1 MKEEQKKIE
10 LLQKIAHRLNEAHVQ
25 WALGASMLLYFKS
38 ITSEFH
44 DIDLMVAERNTDCV
58 RTILSEMGE
67 FCPSD
72 SNPTT
77 MYRTKTFMEFLID
90 SVEVDVMAGFAI
102 VKDGKVYDDERIAY
116 YQKHIKAI
124 NTAVEHDGVDLM
136 GYLAWSPIDFLS
148 SHKEI
153 RKRYG
158 FVYVD
163 RDFEDLKELK
173 RYPKKSFYWYKKV
186 IESQGKD
193 LENDIDY

>member
-44 DIDLMVAERNTDCV
+44 DIDLMVADHDAECV

-67 FCPSD
+67 SCPSD
-72 SNPTT
+72 LTPNP

-102 VKDGKVYDDERIAY
+102 VKDGKVYDCALRKEQIVEKMLLGTEVIPLQTPLLWCKY
-116 YQKHIKAI
+116 YR
-124 NTAVEHDGVDLM
+124 LM
-136 GYLAWSPIDFLS
+136 GRAEKAEMIE
-148 SHKEI
+148 KAM
-153 RKRYG
+153 
-158 FVYVD
+158 D
-163 RDFEDLKELK
+163 R
-173 RYPKKSFYWYKKV
+173 
-186 IESQGKD
+186 
-193 LENDIDY
+193 